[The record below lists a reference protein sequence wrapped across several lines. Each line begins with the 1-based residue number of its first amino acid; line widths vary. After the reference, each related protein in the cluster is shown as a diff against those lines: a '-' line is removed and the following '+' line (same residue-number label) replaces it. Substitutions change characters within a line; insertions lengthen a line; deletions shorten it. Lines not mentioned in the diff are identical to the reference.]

1 MSLTDKEVYTEAM
14 IAAYRRLMDITFYD
28 AAADMEVDEEE
39 EKPKKEKS

>member
-28 AAADMEVDEEE
+28 AAADMEEDEED
-39 EKPKKEKS
+39 KPEKEKS

>member
-28 AAADMEVDEEE
+28 AAADMEEEKSEE
-39 EKPKKEKS
+39 EKD